1 MASSGLRLSITL
13 LEMACGQLNIGV
25 SRWRVRIA
33 WARCWPMTREE
44 DAAADIDATLA
55 ADEPSVAVEYDADDS
70 AAMIATTSDKDWKG

>member
-1 MASSGLRLSITL
+1 
-13 LEMACGQLNIGV
+13 
-25 SRWRVRIA
+25 
-33 WARCWPMTREE
+33 MTREE